1 MGYNVQVIGFLCNCH
16 KCLSPLLQQNYLPAI
31 LLNSVTMKKKT
42 RSILEEINAMSPKR
56 DKKQIVES
64 NAQQV
69 IVTAINLINLIN
81 ESFDEETASDLNK
94 RLLNS
99 IRTQDPKK
107 FARGITKANEDKRH
121 TGRGLHET

>member
-1 MGYNVQVIGFLCNCH
+1 
-16 KCLSPLLQQNYLPAI
+16 
-31 LLNSVTMKKKT
+31 MKKKT